1 MEHVDS
7 LMKMR
12 KIATHVVTGLELG
25 TRAVLAF
32 ERPLEEGENRVK
44 ANQELFAQVDI
55 WKLAWFLDH
64 LKI

>member
-55 WKLAWFLDH
+55 
-64 LKI
+64 